1 MSWMRNTG
9 CGPVC
14 SSCPNLGFVCGLG
27 PHPTPL
33 TYLSDLPG
41 LASQK
46 KVSQSKIVMSPG
58 FCFEEPA
65 SEIEPTFRGL
75 SDICSYDHVRA
86 PDSALV
92 STVTGFP

>member
-1 MSWMRNTG
+1 MKGTSDSRL
-9 CGPVC
+9 PSE
-14 SSCPNLGFVCGLG
+14 SSSSAAVGLG

-46 KVSQSKIVMSPG
+46 KVSQSKIAMSPG

-75 SDICSYDHVRA
+75 SDICPYHHVRA
-86 PDSALV
+86 ADSALV